1 MYTSIQNHINT
12 RTVLSNI
19 IPTSEEVYRLK
30 KNYKEA
36 LITFIGGIGVF
47 PILLSIFAQHIDFG
61 LAIVIAF
68 PFFLVTGVLNG
79 LIVVT
84 SSKPGPFILN
94 KSQKGAVITLIGGI
108 GAFVILIG
116 LFLPTISFGYTLVT
130 AYGFFLIAGTL
141 GALIEER
148 STSEYKER
156 YYPPENVDK
165 TLNKQTLS
173 DPISGSQCPSCG
185 RQLEAG
191 SIFCTHCGKKSLS
204 S

>member
-12 RTVLSNI
+12 IPVLSNI
-19 IPTSEEVYRLK
+19 IPTPEEVYLLK

-36 LITFIGGIGVF
+36 LIIFIGGIGVF

-68 PFFLVTGVLNG
+68 PFFLVAGVLNG

-94 KSQKGAVITLIGGI
+94 KSQKGAVIMLIGGI
-108 GAFVILIG
+108 GAFAILIG
-116 LFLPTISFGYTLVT
+116 LFWPTMSFGYTLVT

-148 STSEYKER
+148 SRVNT
-156 YYPPENVDK
+156 PFIVAINN
-165 TLNKQTLS
+165 LL
-173 DPISGSQCPSCG
+173 
-185 RQLEAG
+185 L
-191 SIFCTHCGKKSLS
+191 
-204 S
+204 